1 MSYINICNLFASA
14 IHHITFSPVCRL
26 REFCLWRWNT
36 TFLETETKK
45 VGKSTWYNTHNIRSL
60 IRTPQVCP
68 RHRCKRKKP
77 LWNTH
82 KHKHTYTHAHTHA
95 HKHTHTHTHTHT
107 ANACNSRAP
116 CFKFG
121 SVLKQYQFNSTYG
134 TWQLRKDIMIGNY
147 KHLTTRKNLKW
158 LSAT

>member
-36 TFLETETKK
+36 TFLETETKE
-45 VGKSTWYNTHNIRSL
+45 VGRSTWYNTHNIRSL

-95 HKHTHTHTHTHT
+95 HKHTHTHTHIHT
-107 ANACNSRAP
+107 QQTLVIV
-116 CFKFG
+116 G
-121 SVLKQYQFNSTYG
+121 LLVLNLALYWNNTNLTVPMGHDNYG
-134 TWQLRKDIMIGNY
+134 RI
-147 KHLTTRKNLKW
+147 
-158 LSAT
+158 